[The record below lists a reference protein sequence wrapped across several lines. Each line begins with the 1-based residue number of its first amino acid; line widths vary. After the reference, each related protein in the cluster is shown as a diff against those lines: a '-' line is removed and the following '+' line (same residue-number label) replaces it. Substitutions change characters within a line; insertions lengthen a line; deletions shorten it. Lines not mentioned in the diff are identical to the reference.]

1 MPIERIPPH
10 AFDAL
15 YRFYKSGHR
24 PGECLMNML
33 SGRMYEAAKI
43 ADPEVRAYFPDI
55 ILFIHEHADNLPSNH
70 ELFDMRWEAWRI
82 RYSKD
87 ATEIDFYRGP
97 DE

>member
-15 YRFYKSGHR
+15 YRFYKSGLR

-55 ILFIHEHADNLPSNH
+55 ILFIHEHHHAPCSHVGNDVGNRAN
-70 ELFDMRWEAWRI
+70 
-82 RYSKD
+82 
-87 ATEIDFYRGP
+87 RGRFAAHN
-97 DE
+97 DS